1 MSQDFYAAASR
12 GECAEIHRMLAC
24 DGSLVY
30 GRDEQGATALHRA
43 AQEGSVKAVVLLL
56 DAGSDPNTQDREGL
70 GALHVCASAGAARA
84 LIANGAKLELR
95 SCCGQTP
102 LVTQASAKGRREGVV
117 EVLLKAGADVG
128 SRDAHGNTALTVAL
142 GHERHALS
150 ALLRRYGAMDSW
162 SGPEATAAARR
173 VRWPDPV

>member
-12 GECAEIHRMLAC
+12 GECAEIHRMLAR

-43 AQEGSVKAVVLLL
+43 ASEGSVKAVVLLL

-70 GALHVCASAGAARA
+70 GALHLCPATGVARA
-84 LIANGAKLELR
+84 LIAGGAKLELR
-95 SCCGQTP
+95 SRCGQTP
-102 LVTQASAKGRREGVV
+102 LVTQASANGRESVI
-117 EVLLKAGADVG
+117 ETLLKAGADVG
-128 SRDAHGNTALTVAL
+128 ARDAYGNTALTFAL
-142 GHERHALS
+142 GHEKRALA

-162 SGPEATAAARR
+162 AGPQAAAAARR
-173 VRWPDPV
+173 VRWPDSV